1 MSKIDFEK
9 LTLDEVET
17 IENLT
22 GGSIDKIAD
31 SGTPKG
37 KNLKAIIFVMM
48 RRTDKAFTME
58 QAGQMTLTEAME
70 MFSPDPKE

>member
-31 SGTPKG
+31 NATPKG

-48 RRTDKAFTME
+48 RRTDPSFTME
-58 QAGQMTLTEAME
+58 QAGQFTLTQAME
-70 MFSPDPKE
+70 MFAPDPKE

>member
-1 MSKIDFEK
+1 MSKFDFEN
-9 LTLDEVET
+9 LTLDEIET

-31 SGTPKG
+31 NGTPKG

-48 RRTDKAFTME
+48 RRNDPQFTME
-58 QAGQMTLTEAME
+58 MAGQFTLTAAME
-70 MFSPDPKE
+70 MFTPDPKA